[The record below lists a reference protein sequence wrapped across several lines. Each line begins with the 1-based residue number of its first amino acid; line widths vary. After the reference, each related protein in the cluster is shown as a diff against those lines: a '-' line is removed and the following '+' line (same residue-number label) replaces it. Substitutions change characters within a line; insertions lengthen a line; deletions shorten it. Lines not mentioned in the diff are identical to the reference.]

1 MATKLKVTLVRS
13 GINRPEPHKLTAAKL
28 GLGKLGANRGTA
40 GQSRG
45 ARDDPI
51 DFAPCESRIGGV
63 GNAQDFRKGPDMGTT
78 LHDLKGPRGATRNR
92 KRIGRGPG
100 SGTGEQ
106 SGKGVK
112 GQKARTGH
120 HGARFGFEGG
130 QMPMQRRLPK
140 KGFKNI
146 FRKEIF
152 AVNLS
157 DIDVRFEAGTVTI
170 EELKVV
176 GLVPRRCDCI
186 KILGGGELTKKFVV
200 KADAFSASAKEKIEK
215 KGGRAELANG

>member
-1 MATKLKVTLVRS
+1 
-13 GINRPEPHKLTAAKL
+13 
-28 GLGKLGANRGTA
+28 
-40 GQSRG
+40 
-45 ARDDPI
+45 
-51 DFAPCESRIGGV
+51 
-63 GNAQDFRKGPDMGTT
+63 MGTT
-78 LHDLKGPRGATRNR
+78 LQQLKGPRGATRNR

-157 DIDVRFEAGTVTI
+157 DIDSRFEAGAI
-170 EELKVV
+170 SIIELKAV
-176 GLVPRRCDCI
+176 GLVPRRQSRI
-186 KILGGGELTKKFVV
+186 KVLGNGDVTKKFVV
-200 KADAFSASAKEKIEK
+200 KANAFSASAKEKIEK
-215 KGGRAELANG
+215 KGGRAELTNG

>member
-1 MATKLKVTLVRS
+1 
-13 GINRPEPHKLTAAKL
+13 
-28 GLGKLGANRGTA
+28 
-40 GQSRG
+40 
-45 ARDDPI
+45 
-51 DFAPCESRIGGV
+51 
-63 GNAQDFRKGPDMGTT
+63 MGTT
-78 LHDLKGPRGATRNR
+78 LQTLKGPRGATRNR

-120 HGARFGFEGG
+120 HGARLGFEGG

-157 DIDVRFEAGTVTI
+157 DIDAGFEAGTVTI
-170 EELKVV
+170 AELHAV
-176 GLVPRRCDCI
+176 GLVPRRHKRI
-186 KILGGGELTKKFVV
+186 KVLGDGELSKKFVV
-200 KADAFSASAKEKIEK
+200 KADAFSASAKDKIEK
-215 KGGRAELANG
+215 KGGRAELVNGQ

>member
-1 MATKLKVTLVRS
+1 
-13 GINRPEPHKLTAAKL
+13 
-28 GLGKLGANRGTA
+28 
-40 GQSRG
+40 
-45 ARDDPI
+45 
-51 DFAPCESRIGGV
+51 
-63 GNAQDFRKGPDMGTT
+63 MGTT
-78 LHDLKGPRGATRNR
+78 LQNLKGPRGATKNR
-92 KRIGRGPG
+92 KRVGRGPG

-106 SGKGVK
+106 SGRGVK

-146 FRKEIF
+146 FRKDTF

-157 DIDVRFEAGTVTI
+157 DIDERFEAGTVTLA
-170 EELKVV
+170 ELHNV
-176 GLVPRRCDCI
+176 GLVPRRCDRV
-186 KILGGGELTKKFVV
+186 KVLGNGELTKKFVV

-215 KGGRAELANG
+215 KGGRAELVDG

>member
-1 MATKLKVTLVRS
+1 LST
-13 GINRPEPHKLTAAKL
+13 
-28 GLGKLGANRGTA
+28 
-40 GQSRG
+40 
-45 ARDDPI
+45 
-51 DFAPCESRIGGV
+51 
-63 GNAQDFRKGPDMGTT
+63 
-78 LHDLKGPRGATRNR
+78 LKGPRGATRNR

-140 KGFKNI
+140 KGFKNP
-146 FRKEIF
+146 FRAEIF
-152 AVNLS
+152 AVNVG
-157 DIDVRFEAGTVTI
+157 DIDERFAAGIVSLA
-170 EELKVV
+170 ELQSV
-176 GLVPRRCDCI
+176 GLVPRKYSKV
-186 KILGGGELTKKFVV
+186 KILGEGEVKKKFVI

-215 KGGRAELANG
+215 AGGRAELLGGEKAAA

>member
-1 MATKLKVTLVRS
+1 
-13 GINRPEPHKLTAAKL
+13 
-28 GLGKLGANRGTA
+28 
-40 GQSRG
+40 
-45 ARDDPI
+45 
-51 DFAPCESRIGGV
+51 
-63 GNAQDFRKGPDMGTT
+63 MGTT
-78 LHDLKGPRGATRNR
+78 LQDLKGPRGATKKR

-120 HGARFGFEGG
+120 HGARLGFEGG

-157 DIDVRFEAGTVTI
+157 DIDGRFEAGTVTI
-170 EELKVV
+170 AELQAV
-176 GLVPRRCDCI
+176 GLVPRRHKRI
-186 KILGGGELTKKFVV
+186 KILGDGEATKKFVI
-200 KADAFSASAKEKIEK
+200 KADAFSASAKDKIEK
-215 KGGRAELANG
+215 KGGRAELVNG